1 VEFWD
6 PGDQRRGSKPRR
18 EEVVDEAQG
27 GLFDA
32 APSPPTGPLA
42 EAYSREEGKPP
53 ALAKFMESED
63 GPPFWRALQDAALD
77 AFGREEKRFSP
88 RGFLAHYRDTKKVRL
103 NNNFSPWFADLLVAK
118 HPQLIDI
125 VERRVRRKIGPTL
138 GTEITTR
145 EH

>member
-1 VEFWD
+1 
-6 PGDQRRGSKPRR
+6 
-18 EEVVDEAQG
+18 
-27 GLFDA
+27 
-32 APSPPTGPLA
+32 
-42 EAYSREEGKPP
+42 
-53 ALAKFMESED
+53 M
-63 GPPFWRALQDAALD
+63 
-77 AFGREEKRFSP
+77 
-88 RGFLAHYRDTKKVRL
+88 AHYRDTKKVRL